1 MLEQFYPYF
10 QNKYLQALLIIL
22 LFLVVAKLIT
32 FISERYLKKWAKK
45 TTTEVD
51 DLIVQRIK
59 PPFSYVMLFVG
70 VKYALKPLALD
81 GIWFAHLIDSI
92 VIIAFVYI
100 IAVILDILIEA
111 WALEFAK
118 KTASKLDES
127 LLPLFQKVLKVV
139 FFLIGGIWVLKEW
152 NVEIGP
158 FLASLGIAGFVIGFA
173 MQDSLKNIFG
183 GVSLILDK
191 AYQVGDK
198 IKLESG
204 ELGEVIEI
212 GIRSTKIR
220 TYDNEVITLPNGKMA
235 SAKIQNYVQPNLQA
249 RVVVDF
255 GVAYGINIDEVKE
268 VINKTLQSISD
279 ILDDPAPDTI
289 FIEMGDSALKFQAR
303 FWVDDYRNAYDKK
316 LEATDK
322 IYKALNE
329 AGIEIPFPTTTVYLR
344 K

>member
-1 MLEQFYPYF
+1 MQEQILFYLE
-10 QNKYLQALLIIL
+10 NKYLQAVLIIL
-22 LFLVVAKLIT
+22 LFLLAAKLIT
-32 FISERYLKKWAKK
+32 FISEKYFKKWASK

-70 VKYALKPLALD
+70 IKYALKPLALD

-92 VIIAFVYI
+92 VIIAFIYI
-100 IAVILDILIEA
+100 IAVVLDILIEV

-127 LLPLFQKVLKVV
+127 LLSLFQKVLKVV
-139 FFLIGGIWVLKEW
+139 FFLVGGIWVLKEW

-183 GVSLILDK
+183 GISLILDK
-191 AYQVGDK
+191 TYQVGDK

-220 TYDNEVITLPNGKMA
+220 TYDNEVIILPNGKMA
-235 SAKIQNYVQPNLQA
+235 DSKIQNYVQPDLSA
-249 RVVVDF
+249 RAVVDF
-255 GVAYGINIDEVKE
+255 GVAYGTDIQKVKE
-268 VINKTLQSISD
+268 VVSKTLKFLEG
-279 ILDDPAPDTI
+279 ILDEPVPEAV
-289 FIEMGDSALKFQAR
+289 FLAMGDSALQFKAFL
-303 FWVDDYRNAYDKK
+303 WVADYRDAYDKQI
-316 LEATDK
+316 EATEK

-329 AGIEIPFPTTTVYLR
+329 AGIEIPFPTTTVHL
-344 K
+344 KK